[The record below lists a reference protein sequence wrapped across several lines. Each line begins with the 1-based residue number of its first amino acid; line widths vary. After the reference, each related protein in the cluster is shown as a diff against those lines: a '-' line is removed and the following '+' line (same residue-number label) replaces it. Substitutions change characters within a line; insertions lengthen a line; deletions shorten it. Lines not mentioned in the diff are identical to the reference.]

1 MSAGDPRA
9 GDPRPHR
16 QAPLPPHLAAI
27 VAQPYPRF
35 SDAEFARRR
44 GLLREAMAHAG
55 VDTLLVC
62 GENRAGP
69 AVGWLTGWPT
79 TAEAV
84 VVFDGTRQDVL
95 FIQYHN
101 HVPLGARIARDAD
114 VRWGGPQTVDSVADE
129 LRKRGARRVGVM
141 GPLAT
146 SKQKDLAAGVELVD
160 MGAAY
165 AGLRLVKSAEEV
177 DWARIGAWLSDR
189 AVHSLLDEVRPGI
202 TERDLWR
209 ICENAYQG
217 EGGTTWIHY
226 FGTTPMADPSIY
238 VPCQYPSTR
247 RLEAGDVVFTEI
259 SASFWEYPGQV
270 LRTFTVAADPT
281 PLYRDLYATAEAALA
296 AVLSEVKAGAS
307 MQALVDAARC
317 VEEAGFTT
325 CDDLVHGFVGG
336 YLAPVLGSR
345 SRPAGPL
352 PDMTLQAGMMV
363 VVQPNVVTT
372 DYRAGVQVGE
382 LVLVTPGGCERLHA
396 APAGFI
402 RIG

>member
-1 MSAGDPRA
+1 MAT
-9 GDPRPHR
+9 
-16 QAPLPPHLAAI
+16 
-27 VAQPYPRF
+27 
-35 SDAEFARRR
+35 AE
-44 GLLREAMAHAG
+44 

-101 HVPLGARIARDAD
+101 HVPLGSRIARDAD
-114 VRWGGPQTVDSVADE
+114 VRWGGPQTVDAVADE
-129 LRKRGARRVGVM
+129 LRKRSARRVGVM
-141 GPLAT
+141 GPLSTA
-146 SKQKDLAAGVELVD
+146 KQKRLMASVELVD

-165 AGLRLVKSAEEV
+165 AALRLVKSPEEV

-189 AVHSLLDEVRPGI
+189 AVHALLDEVRPGI
-202 TERDLWR
+202 SERDLWR

-226 FGTTPMADPSIY
+226 FGTTPMRDPSIY

-247 RLEAGDVVFTEI
+247 RIEAGDVIFTEV
-259 SASFWEYPGQV
+259 SAQFWEYPGQV

-281 PLYRDLYATAEAALA
+281 PLYRDLHATAEAALA
-296 AVLSEVKAGAS
+296 AVLAQVKPGAS
-307 MQALVDAARC
+307 MQALVDASRC
-317 VEEAGFTT
+317 IEDAGFTT

-352 PDMTLQAGMMV
+352 PAMTLQAGMMV
-363 VVQPNVVTT
+363 VVQPNVVTA
-372 DYRAGVQVGE
+372 DHRAGVQVGE
-382 LVLVTPGGCERLHA
+382 LVLVTPHGYERLHA
-396 APAGFI
+396 APAGLI

>member
-1 MSAGDPRA
+1 MSAH
-9 GDPRPHR
+9 RPV
-16 QAPLPPHLAAI
+16 PLAPHLAAI
-27 VAQPYPRF
+27 AGQPYPRF

-44 GLLREAMAHAG
+44 ALLREAMGRAG
-55 VDTLLVC
+55 VDTVLVC

-84 VVFDGTRQDVL
+84 VVFDGTRRDML

-101 HVPLGARIARDAD
+101 HVPLGARLARDAD
-114 VRWGGPQTVDSVADE
+114 VRWGGPQTVDAVMEE
-129 LRKRGARRVGVM
+129 LRKRGAKRVGVM
-141 GPLAT
+141 GPLAMG
-146 SKQKDLAAGVELVD
+146 KQKKLAAAVELVD

-165 AGLRLVKSAEEV
+165 VAMRLVKSHEEA

-189 AVHSLLDEVRPGI
+189 AVHALLEEVRPGI

-226 FGTTPMADPSIY
+226 FGTTPMAAPEVY
-238 VPCQYPSTR
+238 VPAQYPSTR
-247 RLEAGDVVFTEI
+247 RIAAGDLVFTEI
-259 SASFWEYPGQV
+259 SAMFWDYPGQV
-270 LRTFTVAADPT
+270 LRTFVVAAEPT
-281 PLYRDLYATAEAALA
+281 PLYRDLHATAQAALD
-296 AVLSEVKAGAS
+296 AVLAQVRAGATT
-307 MQALVDAARC
+307 QALVDASAC
-317 VEEAGFTT
+317 IEEAGFTT

-336 YLAPVLGSR
+336 YLPPVLGSR

-352 PDMTLQAGMMV
+352 PDTTLEAGMMI
-363 VVQPNVVTT
+363 VVQPNVITT
-372 DYRAGVQVGE
+372 DHRAGVQVGE
-382 LVLVTPGGCERLHA
+382 LVLVTADGYERLHA
-396 APAGFI
+396 APAGLM